1 MHERLQLHR
10 HADKLLALKRRLF
23 QIVRLCR
30 CLLQLGAVAL
40 ARRLCGVRFALS
52 VGTPLRQLDQLLLG
66 LGQREQRGVVIGAA
80 AAVLK
85 VVSARFAI
93 AATTVAVAIAVGMRA
108 PPACVVWR
116 RVAVPRCAAAAR
128 IWAAVAG
135 ECCIPPAA
143 AAVPDA
149 SASANVRAT
158 DLLLCNFT
166 WDCTRRVGGGSSGG
180 GGTAQLAHSA
190 HQLTTPGAFEAPPAT
205 RLQAA
210 LARAATCEALRLR
223 PSLLLSHASGLAA
236 SATIA
241 RRKKSTGENKL
252 ERFHAGVHS
261 GCVTGRQI
269 RRRRLASAAAHSGR
283 SGGGEL
289 LAAAHALPPQRLRGV
304 GVPNSAA
311 VSGTVDEEPS
321 GRLVTA
327 ELSQ

>member
-1 MHERLQLHR
+1 MHMLARLQAPLFYHTHACCHLSPEFKPRLHKLR
-10 HADKLLALKRRLF
+10 H
-23 QIVRLCR
+23 
-30 CLLQLGAVAL
+30 
-40 ARRLCGVRFALS
+40 
-52 VGTPLRQLDQLLLG
+52 
-66 LGQREQRGVVIGAA
+66 
-80 AAVLK
+80 
-85 VVSARFAI
+85 
-93 AATTVAVAIAVGMRA
+93 
-108 PPACVVWR
+108 VWR
-116 RVAVPRCAAAAR
+116 CMLVL
-128 IWAAVAG
+128 
-135 ECCIPPAA
+135 PPSPLPSPA
-143 AAVPDA
+143 PG
-149 SASANVRAT
+149 S
-158 DLLLCNFT
+158 LPNFQCSCMPT
-166 WDCTRRVGGGSSGG
+166 
-180 GGTAQLAHSA
+180 
-190 HQLTTPGAFEAPPAT
+190 PAT

-321 GRLVTA
+321 GRLGADESATTA
-327 ELSQ
+327 ESIKAPAEAGPWRRCAWHAVIPEHDAVVGAEAAEGLDAAADTAAVVMAV